1 MSGFGK
7 SIATTLVSRIVA
19 VYLVFAGCF
28 MALLAGAVNLGFAE
42 IEAGVI
48 AEDAVR
54 VENAI
59 GIEIDSL
66 TTLCREY
73 SVWDETYAFMETGD
87 REFIDYN
94 MPREWRRRVDLGLV
108 AFMKSDGAILWAA
121 RIADGD
127 FVPGGADPAVLE
139 RLAELVRRSAADGL
153 ERQVIFG
160 PGPAPLYAAIE
171 PVVRS
176 DGGGKPRGYLAF
188 GKYLDQSR
196 IAGLAE
202 ATRTTIGLTGVSPAP
217 AEETA
222 TPSSPERD
230 PGRRFAVVR
239 TGNRISAAL
248 RVHRPDGDVVALEV
262 SRNRDLWSA
271 GQRLLWFVGLSVTG
285 MNVLSGIVLIALLK
299 GLVVRPILLI
309 SRFLEGVIETEDF
322 SRRLHLPR
330 QDESGALAED
340 ISGLLSHIESRSEE
354 LRRLNQE
361 LEKVANTDR
370 LTGLPN
376 RRMMETHMSREIRR
390 LRRDSRGNEH
400 RGHLSVL
407 LCDVDFFKLYN
418 DTYGH
423 PAGDAC
429 LTAIGA
435 AIQGCIHRAEDLAC
449 RYGGEEF
456 LIVLPECG
464 EEGAR
469 CVAERI
475 LEAVRSLEL
484 PHAASS
490 VADRVTISVGGA
502 SCGIGDTFDQ
512 ASLLEAADGAL
523 YRAKREG
530 RNRYR
535 DCGCGAEGGGA
546 GLGSR

>member
-7 SIATTLVSRIVA
+7 SIAATLVSRIVA

-28 MALLAGAVNLGFAE
+28 MAILAGAVNLGFAR
-42 IEAGVI
+42 IEEDVI

-59 GIEIDSL
+59 SIEIDALS
-66 TTLCREY
+66 TLCREY
-73 SVWDETYAFMETGD
+73 SVWDETYAFMRTGD
-87 REFIDYN
+87 PAYIEYN
-94 MPREWRRRVDLGLV
+94 MPPEWRSRVDLGLI
-108 AFMKSDGAILWAA
+108 AFMRADGAVLWSS
-121 RIADGD
+121 RISEGNIDPA
-127 FVPGGADPAVLE
+127 GADPAILE
-139 RLAELVRRSAADGL
+139 RLAELVRRSAADGRG
-153 ERQVIFG
+153 RQVILG

-171 PVVRS
+171 PVVKS
-176 DGGGKPRGYLAF
+176 DGSGAPRGYLIFA
-188 GKYLDQSR
+188 KYLDQPR
-196 IAGLAE
+196 IAGFAE
-202 ATRTTIGLTGVSPAP
+202 TTQTTVRLSGVLPYP
-217 AEETA
+217 TDGTETA
-222 TPSSPERD
+222 DSVGPD
-230 PGRRFAVVR
+230 PQRRLNVSR
-239 TGNRISAAL
+239 KGDRISAFVG
-248 RVHRPDGDVVALEV
+248 VHRPDGDVATLEV
-262 SRNRDLWSA
+262 SRNRDLWGA
-271 GQRLLWFVGLSVTG
+271 GQRILWLVGMAVTG
-285 MNVLSGIVLIALLK
+285 MNVLSGIILIALLK
-299 GLVVRPILLI
+299 ALVVRPILLI
-309 SRFLEGVIETEDF
+309 SRFLEDVIDSEDF

-330 QDESGALAED
+330 QDESGTLAED
-340 ISGLLSHIESRSEE
+340 ISSLLSHIESRSEE
-354 LRRLNQE
+354 LRRLNEE

-376 RRMMETHMSREIRR
+376 RRMMDAHMSREIRR
-390 LRRDSRGNEH
+390 LRRDSRGNEQ
-400 RGHLSVL
+400 RGNLSVL

-456 LIVLPECG
+456 LVVLPDCG

-475 LEAVRSLEL
+475 LEAVRALEL

-490 VADRVTISVGGA
+490 VAERVTISVGGA
-502 SCGIGDTFDQ
+502 SCGIGDSFDQ
-512 ASLLEAADGAL
+512 AALLEAADGAL

-530 RNRYR
+530 RNRFC
-535 DCGCGAEGGGA
+535 DCGCGAEGGSA
-546 GLGSR
+546 D